1 MSEQGFIPNLEF
13 LKNVGYGK
21 SIETVDNNPV
31 ETIPGVKGPEF
42 SEDTG
47 YPAVNSDAS
56 FLNVAVSSPNAD
68 VEDLPA
74 TPEKVADVVSIG
86 GRSAQAIV
94 DVPASGFNA
103 ATIPIPPSFS
113 GAIKLVDTN
122 DERLAITI
130 YNPPGTAT
138 LFLGSNAAVGNGYS
152 SFPIVP
158 GNSLTMAVKAEIWIT
173 SDDGVNDSECAYIE
187 YVM

>member
-1 MSEQGFIPNLEF
+1 MSQDSFIPNLEF
-13 LKNVGYGK
+13 LKNVGFGK
-21 SIETVDNNPV
+21 SIETIDDNPV

-47 YPAVNSDAS
+47 YPAVETDAS
-56 FLNVAVSSPNAD
+56 FLNSSVSAPDSSA
-68 VEDLPA
+68 EDLPD
-74 TPEKVADVVSIG
+74 TPETKSDILSVG

-94 DVPASGFNA
+94 DVPASDFNA
-103 ATIPIPPSFS
+103 ATIPLPPSIS
-113 GAIKLVDTN
+113 GAIKLVDSN

-130 YNPPGTAT
+130 YNPPATAT
-138 LFLGSNAAVGNGYS
+138 LFIGSNAAVGNGFS

-158 GNSLTMAVKAEIWIT
+158 GNSLTMAVRAEIWVI
-173 SDDGVNDSECAYIE
+173 SDDPVNASECAYIE